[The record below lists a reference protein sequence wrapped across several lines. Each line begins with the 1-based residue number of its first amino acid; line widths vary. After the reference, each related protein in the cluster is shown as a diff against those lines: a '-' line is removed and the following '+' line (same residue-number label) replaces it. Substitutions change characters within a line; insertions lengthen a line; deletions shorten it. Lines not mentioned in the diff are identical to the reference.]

1 MTLNWKTTAYGEEA
15 ELGNF
20 EDVDGVRFSLLHLPT
35 CYRRGP
41 WRLLIEIDDYHGAWG
56 CFDDQDQP
64 MRYYHSLE
72 RAKAEAQAI
81 AGVLLDDY
89 EKKIIR
95 RES

>member
-1 MTLNWKTTAYGEEA
+1 MKLDWKDTPYGPEA
-15 ELGNF
+15 ILGNF
-20 EDVDGVRFSLLHLPT
+20 DGDDGVRFSLMDMST
-35 CYRRGP
+35 CYRRGR
-41 WRLLIEIDDYHGAWG
+41 WRLLIELESFDHSWG